1 MRIVF
6 LFVLFLGIC
15 LAGFAV
21 YITMQRFGQ
30 YEQALA
36 RQQRVTVQQLET
48 IQVAVATRDLVY
60 GDVLSQDDV
69 RLVSWPADAQPANI
83 FSATDELFSGDR
95 RVVLRTIDRNE
106 PVTKTKI
113 TGFGREA
120 GVASRLDEGS
130 RAFAIRVDVASGV
143 SGFLTPSDRVDVFW
157 TGRDR
162 GAAVTRLI
170 IENLSLLAVDQVA
183 DEDRNRPIVARTI
196 TVRATP
202 EQAAILAQAQT
213 TGRLSLSLRGLGD
226 NSGIG
231 AVEISQDD
239 IVGREEVVAAPEPTK
254 EPVRTILIR
263 RGSGNVE
270 EVRAD

>member
-21 YITMQRFGQ
+21 YITMQRFDQ
-30 YEQALA
+30 YDQALA

-48 IQVAVATRDLVY
+48 VQVAVAARDLAY
-60 GDVLSQDDV
+60 GDILEQNDIKF
-69 RLVSWPADAQPANI
+69 VSWPADARPRNTFAL
-83 FSATDELFSGDR
+83 AEDLFSDER
-95 RVVLRTIDRNE
+95 RIVLRTIELNE

-202 EQAAILAQAQT
+202 EQSAILAQAQT
-213 TGRLSLSLRGLGD
+213 TGRLSLSLRGISD
-226 NSGIG
+226 NTGIG
-231 AVEISQDD
+231 TVEVNQDD
-239 IVGREEVVAAPEPTK
+239 IVGREEVVVAPKPVA
-254 EPVRTILIR
+254 EPVRTIRIR
-263 RGSGNVE
+263 RGSGDVE
-270 EVRAD
+270 EVRAE